1 MQWTF
6 KLIALLPHDYLF
18 SYSHHRTSEYSMHV
32 CLLIPEIVELIFT
45 NIHIYGTDGSL
56 VDFGD
61 HNFQRVRV
69 ARGSLAALS
78 QVCRSFKDIALDTLW
93 IKLDNLEPL
102 FACLPRD
109 LWTMTD
115 DRKLVCTVCRD
126 SNPTG

>member
-1 MQWTF
+1 
-6 KLIALLPHDYLF
+6 
-18 SYSHHRTSEYSMHV
+18 MHV

-45 NIHIYGTDGSL
+45 NIHIYGTDASL

-61 HNFQRVRV
+61 HYFQRV

-78 QVCRSFKDIALDTLW
+78 QVCRSFKDIALDALW

-109 LWTMTD
+109 LFMD
-115 DRKLVCTVCRD
+115 HD
-126 SNPTG
+126 